1 MEDQNKKEEK
11 RARTGIDVEDSK
23 SRKLQDEI
31 RERRKKET
39 EADKER
45 EWNVRAIAVWP
56 WTQNQPKNPENLV
69 PCVKQTPKKAQT
81 PTLPYKKGISGRG
94 RGVTD
99 KKGKVLSNVA

>member
-11 RARTGIDVEDSK
+11 RARSGIDVEDSK

-45 EWNVRAIAVWP
+45 E
-56 WTQNQPKNPENLV
+56 
-69 PCVKQTPKKAQT
+69 
-81 PTLPYKKGISGRG
+81 
-94 RGVTD
+94 
-99 KKGKVLSNVA
+99 